1 MFSLMVARPS
11 FGTMLLVEIVLGCL
25 MTAYFAPV
33 PALLSE
39 LFPTQTRTTGLSL
52 SYNTAVTIFGGF
64 APFILTWLISVTND
78 KLSPSYY
85 LIFAAIVSIVAL
97 LFTRSRLGFK

>member
-1 MFSLMVARPS
+1 MRIDAV
-11 FGTMLLVEIVLGCL
+11 LLAACAAVGGGVC
-25 MTAYFAPV
+25 AVYPV

-85 LIFAAIVSIVAL
+85 LVFAAAISITAL